1 MKFLRY
7 SEVKDVKKNIQ
18 NTCLDTFS
26 DMLTGISMHNV
37 DCGKHCAVDEALIY
51 RPFSRTFAPYVS
63 ISPPLRMAAVVSRI

>member
-1 MKFLRY
+1 MKILSY

-37 DCGKHCAVDEALIY
+37 DSGKHCAVDEALID
-51 RPFSRTFAPYVS
+51 RPFSRTFVPFSQTFAP
-63 ISPPLRMAAVVSRI
+63 